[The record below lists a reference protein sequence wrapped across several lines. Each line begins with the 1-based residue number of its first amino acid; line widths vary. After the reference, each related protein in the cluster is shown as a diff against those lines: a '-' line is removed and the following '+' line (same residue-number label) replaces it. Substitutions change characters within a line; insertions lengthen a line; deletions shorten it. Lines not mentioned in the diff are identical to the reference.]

1 MCVLISVPGFI
12 LGTGNTVEDFGVKDI
27 IQNIFQCDKRENKH
41 KGNKKQDNNT
51 Q

>member
-12 LGTGNTVEDFGVKDI
+12 LGTGNTVEDLRVKDI

-41 KGNKKQDNNT
+41 KGNKQ
-51 Q
+51 